1 MARRTKITAK
11 IDLATLL
18 DLRDRTE
25 ALAAHGVFDMQ
36 MAAQIVRMMLS
47 SVSVTVDIPVNG
59 NITQAEASRLAKI
72 AEDNPAGFI
81 PAFVRAVA
89 TESVEKAVAKA
100 ATQVHLNG
108 AAAP

>member
-36 MAAQIVRMMLS
+36 MAAQLVRTMLS
-47 SVSVTVDIPVNG
+47 SVSVTVDIPVNRT
-59 NITQAEASRLAKI
+59 ITQAEATRLAKI
-72 AEDNPAGFI
+72 AEEDPAKFI

-89 TESVEKAVAKA
+89 SESVEKAVSKA
-100 ATQVHLNG
+100 STQVHLNG
-108 AAAP
+108 AATP

>member
-18 DLRDRTE
+18 DLRDRTD

-36 MAAQIVRMMLS
+36 MASKIVRMMLS
-47 SVSVTVDIPVNG
+47 SVSVTVDIPING
-59 NITQAEASRLAKI
+59 ALTQAEASRLAKI
-72 AEDNPAGFI
+72 AEDNPTGFI

-89 TESVEKAVAKA
+89 SESVDQAVSKAS
-100 ATQVHLNG
+100 TQVHLNG
-108 AAAP
+108 GSTP

>member
-36 MAAQIVRMMLS
+36 MAAKFVRMMLS

-59 NITQAEASRLAKI
+59 TITQAEAARLAKI

-89 TESVEKAVAKA
+89 SESVEKSVAKA
-100 ATQVHLNG
+100 STQVHTNG
-108 AAAP
+108 STPA

>member
-36 MAAQIVRMMLS
+36 MAAKLVRMMLS

-59 NITQAEASRLAKI
+59 TITQAEAARLAKI
-72 AEDNPAGFI
+72 AEENPAGFI

-89 TESVEKAVAKA
+89 SESVEKSVAKA
-100 ATQVHLNG
+100 STQVHMNG
-108 AAAP
+108 GTPA

>member
-25 ALAAHGVFDMQ
+25 ALAAQGVFDMQ
-36 MAAQIVRMMLS
+36 MAAQLVRMMLS

-59 NITQAEASRLAKI
+59 TITQAEAARLAKI
-72 AEDNPAGFI
+72 AEENPSGFI

-89 TESVEKAVAKA
+89 SESVEKAVAKA
-100 ATQVHLNG
+100 STQVHLNG
-108 AAAP
+108 GVAP